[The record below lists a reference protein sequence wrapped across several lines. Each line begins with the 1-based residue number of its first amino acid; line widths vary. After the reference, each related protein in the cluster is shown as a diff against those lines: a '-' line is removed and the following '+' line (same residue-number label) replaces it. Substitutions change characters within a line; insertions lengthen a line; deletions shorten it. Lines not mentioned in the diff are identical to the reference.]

1 MIINFTLENFG
12 PVRER
17 QTISFEAK
25 KYDDLENYFIVE
37 PIPNLRLL
45 KLIFLYGANASGKT
59 TFLKGI
65 EFLRDIVLEP
75 LEKRNEEIEFK
86 QFMFDENSRKANS
99 FIEVSFV
106 TSGKKYVYSLTFN
119 NTYIVKESLIVY
131 NPNKSV
137 VFERVTD
144 EIKQLSTIKFGSK
157 LKVGKEVSN
166 TLINN
171 TLWNNTVLGGF
182 LKVNVDIEEFKEVI
196 YWFENTLR
204 PMVTPRTDLESFVTR
219 NINRNSIKKDNVVEI
234 LRKADLNIDNIKIEE
249 KETEIP
255 NGLFEFIEKNL
266 KNDDEKK
273 HISDLKEKGK
283 LKSFNL
289 EFIHLIN
296 GINYQLPFDDQSQGT
311 QRFYGLAGILDLLV
325 RKESVVPIDELE
337 SSLHPDLF
345 IHFILMHL
353 VNSNKSQII
362 ATTHNREIL
371 KNKDIFRNDSVW
383 FADKSDEGN
392 TLIYALDE
400 FDSKTIRDTSSIYNA
415 YSIGKLGGVPE
426 LGDYYLDFKY
436 DKDGD
441 S

>member
-65 EFLRDIVLEP
+65 EFLRDIVLKP

-283 LKSFNL
+283 LTSFNL

>member
-1 MIINFTLENFG
+1 MAYL
-12 PVRER
+12 
-17 QTISFEAK
+17 
-25 KYDDLENYFIVE
+25 
-37 PIPNLRLL
+37 NL
-45 KLIFLYGANASGKT
+45 
-59 TFLKGI
+59 
-65 EFLRDIVLEP
+65 LR
-75 LEKRNEEIEFK
+75 
-86 QFMFDENSRKANS
+86 
-99 FIEVSFV
+99 
-106 TSGKKYVYSLTFN
+106 
-119 NTYIVKESLIVY
+119 
-131 NPNKSV
+131 
-137 VFERVTD
+137 
-144 EIKQLSTIKFGSK
+144 
-157 LKVGKEVSN
+157 
-166 TLINN
+166 
-171 TLWNNTVLGGF
+171 
-182 LKVNVDIEEFKEVI
+182 
-196 YWFENTLR
+196 
-204 PMVTPRTDLESFVTR
+204 
-219 NINRNSIKKDNVVEI
+219 
-234 LRKADLNIDNIKIEE
+234 
-249 KETEIP
+249 
-255 NGLFEFIEKNL
+255 KNL

>member
-12 PVRER
+12 PVREL

-45 KLIFLYGANASGKT
+45 KMVFLYGANASGKT

-99 FIEVSFV
+99 FVEVSFV

-119 NTYIVKESLIVY
+119 NTYIVKESLFVY
-131 NPNKSV
+131 NPKKSV

-219 NINRNSIKKDNVVEI
+219 NINRKSIKKDNVVEI

-266 KNDDEKK
+266 KDDDEKK

-283 LKSFNL
+283 LTSFNL

-371 KNKDIFRNDSVW
+371 KNRDIFRNDSVW

-436 DKDGD
+436 DEDGD

>member
-1 MIINFTLENFG
+1 M
-12 PVRER
+12 
-17 QTISFEAK
+17 
-25 KYDDLENYFIVE
+25 
-37 PIPNLRLL
+37 L

>member
-1 MIINFTLENFG
+1 MIVNFSLENFG

-75 LEKRNEEIEFK
+75 LEKKNEKIEFK
-86 QFMFDENSRKANS
+86 QFMFDEDSRKANS
-99 FIEVSFV
+99 SIEMSFV
-106 TSGKKYVYSLTFN
+106 ANGKKYVYSIIFN
-119 NTYIVKESLIVY
+119 NTYIVKENLLVY
-131 NPNKSV
+131 NPNKSI

-144 EIKQLSTIKFGSK
+144 EVKQLSTIKFGSK
-157 LKVGKEVSN
+157 LKVGKEVAN
-166 TLINN
+166 TLINI

-182 LKVNVDIEEFKEVI
+182 LKVNVDIEELKEVI
-196 YWFENTLR
+196 YWFENTLK

-219 NINRNSIKKDNVVEI
+219 NINKNNIKKDNVVEI
-234 LRKADLNIDNIKIEE
+234 LRKADLNINNIKIEE

-266 KNDDEKK
+266 KDDDEKK
-273 HISDLKEKGK
+273 HISVLKEKGK
-283 LKSFNL
+283 LTSFNL
-289 EFIHLIN
+289 EFIHLIG

-325 RKESVVPIDELE
+325 SKDSVVPIDELE

-353 VNSNKSQII
+353 VNSNKSQLI

-383 FADKSDEGN
+383 FADKTDEGN
-392 TLIYALDE
+392 TLIYALDD
-400 FDSKTIRDTSSIYNA
+400 FDSKTIRDTSSVYNA

-436 DKDGD
+436 DVDGD

>member
-12 PVRER
+12 PVREL

-45 KLIFLYGANASGKT
+45 KLVFLYGANASGKT

-99 FIEVSFV
+99 FVEVSFV

-119 NTYIVKESLIVY
+119 NTYIVKESLFVY
-131 NPNKSV
+131 NPKKSV

-219 NINRNSIKKDNVVEI
+219 NINRKSIKKDNVVEI

-266 KNDDEKK
+266 KDDDEKK

-283 LKSFNL
+283 LTSFNL

-371 KNKDIFRNDSVW
+371 KNRDIFRNDSVW

-436 DKDGD
+436 DEDGD

>member
-1 MIINFTLENFG
+1 MIINFSLENFG

-75 LEKRNEEIEFK
+75 LEKKNEKIEFK
-86 QFMFDENSRKANS
+86 QFMFDEDSRKANS
-99 FIEVSFV
+99 SIEVSFV
-106 TSGKKYVYSLTFN
+106 ASGKKYLYSIIFN

-131 NPNKSV
+131 KPNKSV
-137 VFERVTD
+137 VFDRVTD
-144 EIKQLSTIKFGSK
+144 EIKQLTKIKFGSK
-157 LKVGKEVSN
+157 IKVGKEVST
-166 TLINN
+166 TLTNN

-182 LKVNVDIEEFKEVI
+182 LKVNLDIQEFKEVI
-196 YWFENTLR
+196 NWFENTLK
-204 PMVTPRTDLESFVTR
+204 PMVTPRTDLDSFVTR
-219 NINRNSIKKDNVVEI
+219 NINENRIKKNNVVEI

-249 KETEIP
+249 SETEIP
-255 NGLFEFIEKNL
+255 SDFIEFLEKNL
-266 KNDDEKK
+266 KDEEEKK
-273 HISDLKEKGK
+273 RVSALKEKGK
-283 LKSFNL
+283 LTSINL
-289 EFIHLIN
+289 EFIHSIN
-296 GINYQLPFDDQSQGT
+296 GYQYPLPFDDQSQGT
-311 QRFYGLAGILDLLV
+311 QRFYGLAGIMDLLV
-325 RKESVVPIDELE
+325 RMESVIPIDELE

-353 VNSNKSQII
+353 VNSNKSQLI

-383 FADKSDEGN
+383 FADKSDDGN

-400 FDSKTIRDTSSIYNA
+400 FDSKTIRDTSSVYNA

-436 DKDGD
+436 DEDGD

>member
-1 MIINFTLENFG
+1 M
-12 PVRER
+12 
-17 QTISFEAK
+17 
-25 KYDDLENYFIVE
+25 
-37 PIPNLRLL
+37 L

-255 NGLFEFIEKNL
+255 NGLFEFIEK
-266 KNDDEKK
+266 KFE
-273 HISDLKEKGK
+273 E
-283 LKSFNL
+283 
-289 EFIHLIN
+289 
-296 GINYQLPFDDQSQGT
+296 
-311 QRFYGLAGILDLLV
+311 
-325 RKESVVPIDELE
+325 
-337 SSLHPDLF
+337 
-345 IHFILMHL
+345 
-353 VNSNKSQII
+353 
-362 ATTHNREIL
+362 
-371 KNKDIFRNDSVW
+371 
-383 FADKSDEGN
+383 
-392 TLIYALDE
+392 
-400 FDSKTIRDTSSIYNA
+400 
-415 YSIGKLGGVPE
+415 
-426 LGDYYLDFKY
+426 
-436 DKDGD
+436 
-441 S
+441 